1 MSAQIIKKKLILSFS
16 PELAEL
22 PFTYHLVKDFDLIV
36 NIIRAQ
42 ISPEKEGRLMIELE
56 GEKAKLE
63 RGVSYLQNNKI
74 RVDSLEKELFHDKE
88 LCVNCGLCVG
98 VCASRALV
106 LDENDEL
113 KFIKENCVMCGI
125 CVKVCPRRAFQIE
138 L

>member
-1 MSAQIIKKKLILSFS
+1 MSSEKVKKKLILSFS

-22 PFTYHLVKDFDLIV
+22 PITYHLVKDFDLVV
-36 NIIRAQ
+36 NILRAQ
-42 ISPEKEGRLMIELE
+42 ISPEKEGRLMLEIE
-56 GEKAKLE
+56 GERGKLE
-63 RGVSYLQNNKI
+63 RGISYLQSNKI

-98 VCASRALV
+98 VCASRALI

-113 KFIKENCVMCGI
+113 RFIKEKCVMCGI
-125 CVKVCPRRAFQIE
+125 CVKVCPRRAFKIE